1 MKKMIMRLSLKDTS
15 VRIEGKMANIKIVTD
30 SAVALT
36 PEEIKQYDITVI
48 PLTVQIDGVVYED
61 GVTIQR
67 DEFLDKMLKTHSL
80 PQTSQP
86 SIGRFQ
92 DVYDSIH
99 EKNPDSEILS
109 LHISSGLSGTV
120 HAAEQAAA
128 LTSAKI
134 TTFDTLN
141 ADRSQAFSVLAA
153 AKMAQDGATMDE
165 ILTEVKQVRSD
176 SHTYL
181 SFTSLDNM
189 VAGGRLSKTSG
200 LIGNLLNI
208 KVGATVDKTG
218 AVEVVAKGRGMKA
231 ISKFNDG
238 VISKM
243 QEYSE
248 MLAIGVSHAGVPEV
262 AEKMAARL
270 NKIWPDIKIE
280 VTTTGPI
287 ISTHTGVG
295 ALSILY
301 HAR

>member
-1 MKKMIMRLSLKDTS
+1 MS
-15 VRIEGKMANIKIVTD
+15 NIKIVTD

-61 GVTIQR
+61 DVTIQR
-67 DEFLDKMLKTHSL
+67 DEFLEKMTTSHSL

-86 SIGRFQ
+86 SIGKFQ
-92 DVYDSIH
+92 AVYEAIH
-99 EKNPDSEILS
+99 KKNPDSEILS

-120 HAAEQAAA
+120 HAADQAAA
-128 LTSAKI
+128 LSAAKI

-141 ADRSQAFSVLAA
+141 ADRAQAFCVLAS
-153 AKMAQDGATMDE
+153 AKMAQNGATMSE
-165 ILTEVKQVRSD
+165 ILIEIKKIREH
-176 SHTYL
+176 SHTFL

-208 KVGATVDKTG
+208 KVGAGVDKTG
-218 AVEVVAKGRGMKA
+218 SVEVITKGRGMKA
-231 ISKFNDG
+231 LSKFNDG
-238 VISKM
+238 VIAKM
-243 QEYSE
+243 QAYSDI
-248 MLAIGVSHAGVPEV
+248 LAIGVSHAGVPEV
-262 AEKMAARL
+262 AEKMAVRL

-280 VTTTGPI
+280 VMTTGPI

-295 ALSILY
+295 ALAILY

>member
-1 MKKMIMRLSLKDTS
+1 MT
-15 VRIEGKMANIKIVTD
+15 NIKIVTD

-36 PEEIKQYDITVI
+36 HEEIEQYDITVV
-48 PLTVQIDGVVYED
+48 PLTVQIDETVYED

-67 DEFLDKMLKTHSL
+67 DEFLEKMKVSHSL
-80 PQTSQP
+80 PKTSQP
-86 SIGRFQ
+86 SIGKFQ
-92 DVYDSIH
+92 VVYDEIH
-99 EKNPDSEILS
+99 KKNPDSEILS

-141 ADRSQAFSVLAA
+141 ADRSQAFPVLVAA
-153 AKMAQDGATMDE
+153 RMAQAGESMATIMAAIE
-165 ILTEVKQVRSD
+165 KVRSE
-176 SHTYL
+176 SRTFL

-200 LIGNLLNI
+200 MIGNLLNI
-208 KVGATVDKTG
+208 KVGAIVDEKG
-218 AVEVVAKGRGMKA
+218 SVEVVSKGRGMKA
-231 ISKFNDG
+231 IAKFNDE
-238 VISKM
+238 VIAKM

-248 MLAIGVSHAGVPEV
+248 MMVIGISHAGIPEV
-262 AEKMAARL
+262 AEKMATRL
-270 NKIWPDIKIE
+270 NNIWPNINI
-280 VTTTGPI
+280 VVMSTGPI

-295 ALSILY
+295 ALAILY